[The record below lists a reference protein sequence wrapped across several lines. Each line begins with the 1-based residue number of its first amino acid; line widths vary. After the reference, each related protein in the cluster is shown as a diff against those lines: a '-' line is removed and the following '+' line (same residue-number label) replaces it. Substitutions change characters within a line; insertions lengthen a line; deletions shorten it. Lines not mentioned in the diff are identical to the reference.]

1 MIVVG
6 MNPLVTIFAAVG
18 FAAARR
24 INKFAEKGEDQNGS
38 SFFIV
43 FSVIPPFLNHNFTS
57 PWVLVTT
64 DFKG

>member
-24 INKFAEKGEDQNGS
+24 INKFAEKGEDRIGL
-38 SFFIV
+38 
-43 FSVIPPFLNHNFTS
+43 PFLYFNPSSIIILLPYLKNS
-57 PWVLVTT
+57 YELVL
-64 DFKG
+64 

>member
-24 INKFAEKGEDQNGS
+24 INKFAEKWEDRIGL
-38 SFFIV
+38 
-43 FSVIPPFLNHNFTS
+43 PFL
-57 PWVLVTT
+57 
-64 DFKG
+64 

>member
-24 INKFAEKGEDQNGS
+24 INKFTEKWEDRIGL
-38 SFFIV
+38 
-43 FSVIPPFLNHNFTS
+43 PFLYFNPSSIIILLPYLKNS
-57 PWVLVTT
+57 YELVL
-64 DFKG
+64 

>member
-24 INKFAEKGEDQNGS
+24 INKFAEKGEDRMGLP
-38 SFFIV
+38 FFI
-43 FSVIPPFLNHNFTS
+43 F
-57 PWVLVTT
+57 
-64 DFKG
+64 